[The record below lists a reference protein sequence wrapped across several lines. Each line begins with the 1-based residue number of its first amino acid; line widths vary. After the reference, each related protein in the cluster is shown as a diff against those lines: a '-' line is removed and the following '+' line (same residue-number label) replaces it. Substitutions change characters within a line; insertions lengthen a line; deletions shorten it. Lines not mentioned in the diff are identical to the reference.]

1 MTEGS
6 CFLGNGIKLATLTQK
21 RFVSP
26 LKPDASSILTSLSLE
41 TVYVCFPAI
50 SPGLDMVTGPQ
61 QMQQI
66 FIKLTN
72 SNLNIKSFKWQCTM
86 QLVASIPLFF
96 KSIWLPG
103 YWNSGKRNT
112 LHQQRYYV
120 LLKSDMY
127 SKSACLYSDWKYSV
141 TQKKKKKIAIPWINP
156 LFLYTKLISIKLVSL
171 FLAKSTAV
179 LSSWGSYPYV
189 LFCFWH
195 LIISCW
201 KYSY

>member
-1 MTEGS
+1 MITGGRINTLVCIIVKYKLMTEGS

-50 SPGLDMVTGPQ
+50 SPGPDMVTGPQ

-96 KSIWLPG
+96 KSI
-103 YWNSGKRNT
+103 
-112 LHQQRYYV
+112 
-120 LLKSDMY
+120 
-127 SKSACLYSDWKYSV
+127 
-141 TQKKKKKIAIPWINP
+141 
-156 LFLYTKLISIKLVSL
+156 
-171 FLAKSTAV
+171 
-179 LSSWGSYPYV
+179 
-189 LFCFWH
+189 
-195 LIISCW
+195 
-201 KYSY
+201 